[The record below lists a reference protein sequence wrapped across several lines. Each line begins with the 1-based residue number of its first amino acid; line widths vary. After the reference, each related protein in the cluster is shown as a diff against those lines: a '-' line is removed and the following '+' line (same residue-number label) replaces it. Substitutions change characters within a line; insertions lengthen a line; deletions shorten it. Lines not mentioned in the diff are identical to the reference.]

1 MLIRQAT
8 PADLA
13 AITEVERCCFPAQE
27 AATEEE
33 FRERLEAYA
42 DCFWLLFEKGRLVSF
57 IDGMATNE
65 RDLRDDMYA
74 DASLHDADGQ
84 WQMIFGLNT
93 LPEYRRRGYAAML
106 VGRLAEE
113 ARKKGKRGVVLTC
126 KEKLI
131 PYYSALGF
139 KNEGLSSSTHG
150 NVAWYQMRLTF
161 R

>member
-1 MLIRQAT
+1 
-8 PADLA
+8 
-13 AITEVERCCFPAQE
+13 
-27 AATEEE
+27 
-33 FRERLEAYA
+33 
-42 DCFWLLFEKGRLVSF
+42 
-57 IDGMATNE
+57 
-65 RDLRDDMYA
+65 
-74 DASLHDADGQ
+74 
-84 WQMIFGLNT
+84 
-93 LPEYRRRGYAAML
+93 ML